1 MNTLASVSNQVET
14 VLGRNPIEAG
24 ENEAP
29 AVLIATA
36 DADMRDSL
44 AEILEGHRTNV
55 EWVRGAE
62 AAKRLFDRDKIAACL
77 CGFSLE
83 DGSYRDVVKHAKRQ
97 SAEVPVIIVSTPD
110 CPNEYREYLA
120 AMNTGAFDFLCYP
133 YRKGE
138 VERILGSALI
148 PFHRMNLSR
157 HF

>member
-1 MNTLASVSNQVET
+1 MSTLASVSNRVET
-14 VLGRNPIEAG
+14 VLGSNPIAAG

-29 AVLIATA
+29 TVLIVSAA
-36 DADMRDSL
+36 AEVRDSL
-44 AEILEGHRTNV
+44 AEILEGHRTNI

-62 AAKRLFDRDKIAACL
+62 AVKRLFDRGRVAACL
-77 CGFSLE
+77 CGFSVA

-97 SAEVPVIIVSTPD
+97 SAVPVIIVSTPD

-133 YRKGE
+133 YQKGE

-148 PFHRMNLSR
+148 PFHRLNLSR